1 MTLTKSHNR
10 MVAGAVANVL
20 DFGAV
25 GDDIADDTAAIQAAI
40 DSSAS
45 GLTVYL
51 PAGVYKITDT
61 ILFKRN
67 RVRLVGDGFGITRI
81 HYVNASGGIAVS
93 GDSAKTASLNAY
105 SYCGIEGISFGPA
118 STNATEAANAPEIVL
133 DITSFSYSTFDV
145 AVQTL
150 RTNGVCIYG
159 QGNAGTSPYYN
170 RISGYLFGGDGA
182 LGTNYTQT
190 GIKFAQGAW
199 AGGSNGPNAN
209 IVKGIG
215 RAAALDI
222 LIDLQAGTGNMFSE
236 ISGESINT
244 AYWRLNFN
252 SAVDSGT
259 STGSNTAVAFFDTG
273 KSWAVNQYANDAV
286 KITGGTGAGQVR
298 MIASNTATQLSVRDA
313 WAVLPDNTSTY
324 EIYEG
329 KAQGNT
335 WTLGRAEGLA
345 SLNPDFV
352 QAYPGADKHR
362 MFANEVQSLGTG
374 LFVRDESG
382 SARNSWF
389 GDSKVTFTETIAN
402 PGASA
407 NIDVYPK
414 LSVFGGVGFAGSYT
428 LEWLNVRSLTASLGD
443 DATVR
448 LDTGGTGPGTG
459 DVTLTAVLTNGN
471 SQATAFPAPDKKIS
485 NSGLNRG
492 AFLNV
497 QTGASFSA
505 TADLQITWCA
515 SIT

>member
-1 MTLTKSHNR
+1 MALTKTHNR

-25 GDDIADDTAAIQAAI
+25 GDDVADDTAAIQAAI

-51 PAGVYKITDT
+51 PAGVYRITDT
-61 ILFKRN
+61 ILLKRN
-67 RVRLVGDGFGITRI
+67 SVRLVGDGFNATRI
-81 HYVNASGGIAVS
+81 HYVNAAGGIAVS

-105 SYCGIEGISFGPA
+105 SYCGIEGIAFGPA
-118 STNATEAANAPEIVL
+118 SSNATEAANAPDIVL

-150 RTNGVCIYG
+150 RTNGICIYG

-170 RISGYLFGGDGA
+170 RISGYLFGGDIG
-182 LGTNYTQT
+182 GTNFTQT

-209 IVKGIG
+209 IIKGIG

-252 SAVDSGT
+252 PAVDSGT
-259 STGSNTAVAFFDTG
+259 STGSNTSGAFNDTG
-273 KSWAVNQYANDAV
+273 KSWTTNQYVNGAV

-313 WAVLPDNTSTY
+313 WAVVPDNTSTY
-324 EIYEG
+324 EIYLG

-335 WTLGRAEGLA
+335 WTLGRGEGLA

-352 QAYPGADKHR
+352 QAYPGTDKTR

-374 LFVRDESG
+374 VFVRDESG
-382 SARNSWF
+382 SGRNSWY
-389 GDSKVTFTETIAN
+389 GDSKVSFTESVIN

-407 NIDVYPK
+407 NIDLYPK
-414 LSVFGGVGFAGSYT
+414 LSVFGGVGFAGNYAV
-428 LEWLNVRSLTASLGD
+428 EWLNVRSITTSLGD

-448 LDTGGTGPGTG
+448 LDAGGTGPGTG
-459 DVTLTAVLTNGN
+459 NVTLTAVLTNGN
-471 SQATAFPAPDKKIS
+471 SQATAFAAPDKKI
-485 NSGLNRG
+485 GNRG
-492 AFLNV
+492 ANNGVFLNV

-505 TADLQITWCA
+505 TADLQITWCV
-515 SIT
+515 SLT

>member
-1 MTLTKSHNR
+1 MALTKVHNR

-25 GDDIADDTAAIQAAI
+25 GDDVADDTAAIQAAI

-61 ILFKRN
+61 ILLKRGS
-67 RVRLVGDGFGITRI
+67 VRLVGDGFGVTRI
-81 HYVNASGGIAVS
+81 HYVNAAGGIAVS

-105 SYCGIEGISFGPA
+105 SYCGIEGITFGPA
-118 STNATEAANAPEIVL
+118 SSNATEAANAPDIYI

-145 AVQTL
+145 VIQNL

-170 RISGYLFGGDGA
+170 RISGYLFGGDIG
-182 LGTNYTQT
+182 GTNYTQT

-209 IVKGIG
+209 IIKGIG

-259 STGSNTAVAFFDTG
+259 STGSNTAAVLNDTG
-273 KSWAVNQYANDAV
+273 QTWTTNEYVNDAV

-298 MIASNTATQLSVRDA
+298 MIASNNATQLSVRDA
-313 WAVLPDNTSTY
+313 WAVIPDNTSTY

-329 KAQGNT
+329 KTVGNI
-335 WTLGRAEGLA
+335 WTLGRAEGSA

-352 QAYPGADKHR
+352 QAYPGTDKIR

-382 SARNSWF
+382 SGRNSWF
-389 GDSKVTFTETIAN
+389 GDSKVTFTETIIN

-414 LSVFGGVGFAGSYT
+414 LSAVGGVGFAGSYA
-428 LEWLNVRSLTASLGD
+428 LEWLNVRAITASLGD

-448 LDTGGTGPGTG
+448 LDAGGTTPGTG

-471 SQATAFPAPDKKIS
+471 TQATAFPAPDKKIS

-515 SIT
+515 SLT

>member
-1 MTLTKSHNR
+1 MALTKAHNR

-25 GDDIADDTAAIQAAI
+25 GDDVADDTAAIQAAI

-61 ILFKRN
+61 ILLKRN
-67 RVRLVGDGFGITRI
+67 AVRLVGDGFYVTRI

-93 GDSAKTASLNAY
+93 GDSAKTASLNNY
-105 SYCGIEGISFGPA
+105 RYCGIEGISFGPDI
-118 STNATEAANAPEIVL
+118 TNAAAAANDPDIVL

-145 AVQTL
+145 AVQTV
-150 RTNGVCIYG
+150 RTNGVCMYG

-170 RISGYLFGGDGA
+170 RISGYFFGGDVG
-182 LGTNYTQT
+182 GTNFTQT

-199 AGGSNGPNAN
+199 PGGSNGPNAN

-236 ISGESINT
+236 ISGESITT
-244 AYWRLNFN
+244 AYWRLNYN
-252 SAVDSGT
+252 AAVDSGT
-259 STGSNTAVAFFDTG
+259 SSGSGTSTVFNDTA
-273 KSWAVNQYANDAV
+273 KSWTTNQYVNGAV

-313 WAVLPDNTSTY
+313 WAVVPDNTSTY

-335 WTLGRAEGLA
+335 WTHGRAEGLA

-352 QAYPGADKHR
+352 QAYPGTDKTR
-362 MFANEVQSLGTG
+362 MFASEVQSLGSG
-374 LFVRDESG
+374 VFVRDESG
-382 SARNSWF
+382 SGRNSWY
-389 GDSKVTFTETIAN
+389 GDSKVTFTESLIN

-407 NIDVYPK
+407 NIDLYPK
-414 LSVFGGVGFAGSYT
+414 LSVSGGVGFAGSYAV
-428 LEWLNVRSLTASLGD
+428 EWLNVSSITASLGD

-448 LDTGGTGPGTG
+448 LDVGGTGPGTG
-459 DVTLTAVLTNGN
+459 DVTLTAVLQDGSSNAN
-471 SQATAFPAPDKKIS
+471 AFPAPDERT
-485 NSGLNRG
+485 NHSGLNRG
-492 AFLNV
+492 VFVNV

-505 TADLQITWCA
+505 TADLQVTWCV
-515 SIT
+515 SLT